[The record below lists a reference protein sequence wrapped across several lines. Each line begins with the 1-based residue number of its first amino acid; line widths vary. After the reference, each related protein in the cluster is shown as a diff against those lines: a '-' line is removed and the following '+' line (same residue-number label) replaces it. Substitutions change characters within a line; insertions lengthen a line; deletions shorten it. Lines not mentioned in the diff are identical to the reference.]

1 MPVASVGHNRCLN
14 NSMLPGLGY
23 DLHKQIILI
32 VLARPGFAEAPIPGI
47 QVGMDQVLR
56 ARLLDSLARLGTGWK

>member
-1 MPVASVGHNRCLN
+1 
-14 NSMLPGLGY
+14 MLPGLGY